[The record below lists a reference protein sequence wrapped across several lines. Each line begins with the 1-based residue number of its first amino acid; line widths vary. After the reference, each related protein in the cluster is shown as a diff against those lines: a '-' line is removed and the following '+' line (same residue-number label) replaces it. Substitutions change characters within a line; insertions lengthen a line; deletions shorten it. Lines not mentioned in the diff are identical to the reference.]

1 VAGHPLSLTVVASR
15 ATSSWRRSAVSL
27 VTSAL
32 VQGIVITAL
41 IVLPLLATSAL
52 PRPESVYRL
61 PEYVPVTTTPPYEA
75 PPTPKPPS
83 ASTAGRPTLPRV
95 GAEIF
100 APVEIADTIA
110 DPPEFNGGG
119 SGVAGGLPLID
130 GLLRQ
135 ELGSIPAPA
144 EPPPPTTPVLI
155 RGDVKPPRKIVHVAP
170 VYPAIARGARR
181 EGTVILRAII
191 DAEGNVVDL
200 SVVESVPLLDE
211 AALEA
216 VSQWKYEPTLLNG
229 QAVPVVMT
237 VQVDFRLRR

>member
-15 ATSSWRRSAVSL
+15 ATSSWRRSAASL

-41 IVLPLLATSAL
+41 IVLPLLATATL
-52 PRPESVYRL
+52 PKPESVYRL
-61 PEYVPVTTTPPYEA
+61 PEYVPVTVIPPYEA
-75 PPTPKPPS
+75 PPGPKQSS
-83 ASTAGRPTLPRV
+83 ASSLVKPTLPRV
-95 GAEIF
+95 SAELL
-100 APVEIADTIA
+100 APVEIADTIGEA
-110 DPPEFNGGG
+110 PEFNGGG
-119 SGVAGGLPLID
+119 SGVTGGLPLID
-130 GLLRQ
+130 NLFHQ
-135 ELGSIPAPA
+135 ELAPTPAPA
-144 EPPPPTTPVLI
+144 EPSSPTTPVLI

-170 VYPAIARGARR
+170 VYPTIARGARR

-191 DAEGNVVDL
+191 DTEGNVVDL

-216 VSQWKYEPTLLNG
+216 VSQWKYVPTLLNG